1 MNNSAEKMLSHKV
14 AASMSHLIGYIENNN
29 SKANL
34 NV

>member
-1 MNNSAEKMLSHKV
+1 MNNSTGKMLSHKV
-14 AASMSHLIGYIENNN
+14 AASMSHLISYIEDND